1 MKNFII
7 LLILLPTAFL
17 YTKLPTY
24 NNQVIQFD
32 MPNNEGIDVSED
44 YLSFALDMAQV
55 LGGKWW
61 EGSMDFTGGR
71 GGKITKPFDF
81 NRNKLDELLR
91 PLAPFTLRLGGS
103 EADSAHYDI
112 KSTRT
117 VLTQSEKEQG
127 FQTLFNKTKLD
138 NIKSFVSR
146 NNLDLLITLNIGPG
160 YRNDGELNLTPIENF
175 IQNLSQEIKDIKY
188 FELGNEANAFFLNYG
203 PFGQISE
210 SEYKRNY
217 REIKNIIRKY
227 YPEAKLAGP
236 ANAFWPILGEVFDWF
251 TVNSFNIV
259 KDLGSE
265 LDIYTWHYYPTQS
278 TRCPLQVIKSDNES
292 MIKAIKSNDM
302 IETMEAIAKVTK
314 GRSKE
319 VWLGETGP
327 AQCGGQPGVSTEFN
341 SALWFFDHIF
351 KVMAAGNKKLI
362 RQTIVGSD
370 YGLIND
376 KELRPNHDYYI
387 ARIYKKLNITKI
399 YSRPNDSVHTVC
411 ANNKISFLTS
421 VIDGQTITLPRT
433 TDKYMTVN
441 EKALSAFDHLSFES
455 QFEKKWEETRRDKI
469 DIKNSTILIIK
480 TTTGCN
486 EL

>member
-1 MKNFII
+1 MKKIIII
-7 LLILLPTAFL
+7 LILTATTFL

-24 NNQVIQFD
+24 HNQVIQFD
-32 MPNNEGIDVSED
+32 VPNNEGISVTED

-81 NRNKLDELLR
+81 NRKKLDQLLK

-117 VLTQSEKEQG
+117 ELTQTEKDQG

-138 NIKSFVSR
+138 NIKSFVAR

-160 YRNDGELNLTPIENF
+160 YRKDGELNLAPIEIF
-175 IQNLSQEIKDIKY
+175 IKNLSQEIQDIKY

-210 SEYKRNY
+210 NEYKKNY
-217 REIKNIIRKY
+217 RDIKNIIRKY
-227 YPEAKLAGP
+227 YPDAKLAGP

-251 TVNSFNIV
+251 SVNSFNIV

-278 TRCPLQVIKSDNES
+278 TRCPLQVIKSDDES
-292 MIKAIKSNDM
+292 MIKAIMSNDM
-302 IETMEAIAKVTK
+302 IETMEAITKVTK

-327 AQCGGQPGVSTEFN
+327 AQCGGQPGISTKLN

-370 YGLIND
+370 YGLIDD
-376 KELRPNHDYYI
+376 KNLRPNYDYFI

-399 YSRPNDSVHTVC
+399 YSRPSDSVHTVC
-411 ANNKISFLTS
+411 ANNKISFLSS
-421 VIDGQTITLPRT
+421 VIHGQTITFPKT
-433 TDKYMTVN
+433 TEKYMIVR
-441 EKALSAFDHLSFES
+441 ESDLSKFDYINFGS
-455 QFEKKWEETRRDKI
+455 QFLDKWKTIQDDKLE
-469 DIKNSTILIIK
+469 IKDSAILIIK
-480 TTTGCN
+480 TSTGCN